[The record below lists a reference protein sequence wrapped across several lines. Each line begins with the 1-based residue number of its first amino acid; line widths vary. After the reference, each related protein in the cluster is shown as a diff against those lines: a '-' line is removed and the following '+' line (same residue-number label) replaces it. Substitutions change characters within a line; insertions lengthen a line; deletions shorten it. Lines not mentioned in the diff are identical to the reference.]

1 MKRSTLKR
9 STLMLSFIAALT
21 VLIIAGIAIV
31 PDAHAQSP
39 QPAPGPALKFEVA
52 SIRPSVGDPVPGPML
67 CLVGCSLGER
77 LTVDGSRLDIRFFSI
92 YRLIVTAFRLN
103 QSIFPPDS
111 NTISRTYQEWMRQR
125 FDVSA
130 TIPDGVS
137 VDRVPEM
144 LQALLAE
151 RLKLALHREAR
162 EQPVYALM
170 VGKNGPKLK
179 AAAADADA
187 PVPDTPGS
195 QRIYTPQ
202 GEARVDGPSF
212 AISAGP
218 FGPIRSYVDK
228 NRVIHMELLKVT
240 MAELAQVLPVHD
252 RPVIDMTN
260 LNGSYEFSWDRPT
273 PPLGAPGEVV
283 TDRPAVTSEDAAR
296 EALEKAGLKLEPRT
310 APVDV
315 TVIDHLEKTP
325 TEN

>member
-1 MKRSTLKR
+1 VNRSTLKQ
-9 STLMLSFIAALT
+9 SFIAALT
-21 VLIIAGIAIV
+21 APIIAGIAIA
-31 PDAHAQSP
+31 PAARAQSP
-39 QPAPGPALKFEVA
+39 QLAPGPTLKFEVA
-52 SIRPSVGDPVPGPML
+52 SIRPSVGDPAPAPML

-92 YRLIVTAFRLN
+92 YKLIVTAYRLN

-111 NTISRTYQEWMRQR
+111 NTISRTYQNWMRQR
-125 FDVSA
+125 FDISA
-130 TIPDGVS
+130 TIPEGVPA
-137 VDRVPEM
+137 DRVPEM
-144 LQALLAE
+144 LQALLGE
-151 RLKLALHREAR
+151 RFKLALHREAR
-162 EQPVYALM
+162 EQPVYALV
-170 VGKNGPKLK
+170 VGKNGFKLK
-179 AAAADADA
+179 AAAAEADA
-187 PVPDTPGS
+187 PVADTPGS

-212 AISAGP
+212 AIAAGP

-252 RPVIDMTN
+252 RPVIDLTN
-260 LNGSYEFSWDRPT
+260 LKGVYQFSWERPT

-310 APVDV
+310 APVEV
-315 TVIDHLEKTP
+315 IVIDHLEKAP